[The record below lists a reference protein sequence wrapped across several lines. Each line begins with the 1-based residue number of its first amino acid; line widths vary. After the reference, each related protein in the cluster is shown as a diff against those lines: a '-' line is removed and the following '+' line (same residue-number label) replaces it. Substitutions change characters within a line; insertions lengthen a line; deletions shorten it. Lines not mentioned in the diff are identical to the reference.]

1 MAVVVHGDTESAT
14 LSFRRAVTFNGHCY
28 AMLLPHSKFDGPP
41 PTPIRLTINLCVHG
55 NCSKAGSALLLY
67 VRWYLVSFMHFTSIR
82 LLWFLFWFI
91 LGSSNAKTKA
101 VDSLN
106 SETENHSLSKN

>member
-55 NCSKAGSALLLY
+55 NCSKAGRHMKCIIIVCAMVFSFIHALYINPLTM
-67 VRWYLVSFMHFTSIR
+67 V
-82 LLWFLFWFI
+82 FI
-91 LGSSNAKTKA
+91 LVYSR
-101 VDSLN
+101 
-106 SETENHSLSKN
+106 